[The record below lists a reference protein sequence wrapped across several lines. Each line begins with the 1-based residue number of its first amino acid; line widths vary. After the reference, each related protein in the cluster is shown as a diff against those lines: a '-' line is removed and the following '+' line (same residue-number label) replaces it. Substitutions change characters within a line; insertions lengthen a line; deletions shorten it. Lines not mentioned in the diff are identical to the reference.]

1 MEFPIYNFDSMG
13 ETDVREEFIAPLL
26 RYLGYRSST
35 LNNIIREQHLTY
47 PHLSLGRRKATDPV
61 LRGKADYICDVSG
74 LIKWVIEAKAPGEAL
89 DELAEEQAWSYANHS
104 EIRAVYFVVTNGR
117 EFKLYQTNR
126 GSKAKALFECTYEQ
140 MATKLT
146 AIENLL
152 SPASILRNH
161 PAQIIDTGVP
171 IGPGLRSIV
180 RVTGGYIRYTKTSI
194 PMPPLEQMIMTV
206 TGGYVERN
214 DDGFLE
220 AYLWTRVPYQSL
232 QELNEKLGLD
242 QMLLN
247 SASTV
252 VTDNPSQSTLFE
264 SEKQTILP
272 KGMVA
277 LNMMDWSNVELP
289 MNVTVVLKTRA
300 AGYLAGTV
308 FKGEFYAS
316 VSYLEWAS
324 DISLDG
330 KFELQ
335 LA

>member
-1 MEFPIYNFDSMG
+1 M
-13 ETDVREEFIAPLL
+13 VRRTIF
-26 RYLGYRSST
+26 
-35 LNNIIREQHLTY
+35 
-47 PHLSLGRRKATDPV
+47 AT
-61 LRGKADYICDVSG
+61 S
-74 LIKWVIEAKAPGEAL
+74 APGEAL
-89 DELAEEQAWSYANHS
+89 DGLTEEQAWSYANHP

-126 GSKAKALFECTYEQ
+126 GSKAEALFECTYEQ

-146 AIENLL
+146 AIENIL
-152 SPASILRNH
+152 SPASILRDH
-161 PAQIIDTGVP
+161 PALMVDTGIP

-180 RVTGGYIRYTKTSI
+180 RVTGGYIRYTKISI
-194 PMPPLEQMIMTV
+194 PIPPLEQMNMTV
-206 TGGYVERN
+206 TSGSVERN
-214 DDGFLE
+214 EDGFLK

-242 QMLLN
+242 QMLLI

-252 VTDNPSQSTLFE
+252 VSANPSQPTLFE

-277 LNMMDWSNVELP
+277 LNMMDWSNFELP
-289 MNVTVVLKTRA
+289 MNVSVVLKTRT

-308 FKGEFYAS
+308 FKGEFFAS

-324 DISLDG
+324 NISLDG
-330 KFELQ
+330 VFELQ